1 MIARRGSALGSL
13 QTLTVR
19 HNQSCHNERV
29 ARSRR
34 HAEAKQRS
42 KAKKEEREREKAKLA
57 SESSSVIA
65 SKPLPPLS
73 SPGALIRGNGSD
85 GALASGPSA
94 SSSRNIRSPGAVPSR
109 THSPS
114 GEHPFPS
121 PHVSSP
127 SYQDLSYAQTGDKL
141 LSLSPV
147 PDARDRATARLER
160 RKEERIDLSN
170 YSPTPSPSP
179 GSKAVFDDGRLDRLS
194 PRPVSEAGSP
204 SASRFAGDIRRGST
218 TPRSPIFPAEAGGS
232 ATIGLGVGPVTGLAA
247 PSSRAARR
255 QSINPAMVLNYQEH
269 QPHLDISHSPS
280 HSSFIHQNVDSLS
293 VTRGSA
299 IPPSPLRSSF
309 SDGHGRP
316 NAASTSR
323 GASPMANGIL
333 SPIPN
338 RMYSGGNKE
347 SSRDLAAIIQEEEV
361 NNTPPRSSSLA
372 DSLHAA
378 TTFGGQRRP
387 SISGESNR
395 TIAPGSLREGSSSR
409 LLSQD
414 AASTSEGVRA
424 APQLGAPELPSLDF
438 SFSENF
444 GMMLGDNQKPAR
456 TEAALTP
463 TRPEAQGR
471 AIDGLQRAQ
480 PMVSKIQPLN
490 LPFKDGSSR
499 SLPNSPAYPYYGGV
513 SPRAHAGDNAGSRR
527 PSDVSRQTPSSETGD
542 PFYSPD
548 LGTRND
554 SESQESPTLNT
565 EHDNSSYLYRESA
578 LPRLQSLLAKEQQQG
593 STVAQIDIGLLDKVI
608 GEITELNKQVQI
620 FSQKYSGAKVCL
632 SISHVSNSSADLPI
646 R

>member
-1 MIARRGSALGSL
+1 MPCLGSPL
-13 QTLTVR
+13 ASCSDTDSPPD
-19 HNQSCHNERV
+19 QSCHNERV

-34 HAEAKQRS
+34 HAEAKQRA

-57 SESSSVIA
+57 SEPSSVIA

-73 SPGALIRGNGSD
+73 SPAAVPRGSGSD

-114 GEHPFPS
+114 SEYPLPS

-127 SYQDLSYAQTGDKL
+127 SYQDVSYPQTGDKL

-147 PDARDRATARLER
+147 PDARDRAAARLDR

-204 SASRFAGDIRRGST
+204 SASRFADDIRRGST
-218 TPRSPIFPAEAGGS
+218 TPRSPVFPSEAGGT

-255 QSINPAMVLNYQEH
+255 QSINPAMVLNYQEQ
-269 QPHLDISHSPS
+269 QPHLDISHSPL
-280 HSSFIHQNVDSLS
+280 HSSFNHQNVDALS
-293 VTRGSA
+293 VTRGSPM
-299 IPPSPLRSSF
+299 PPSPLRSSF

-316 NAASTSR
+316 TPASTNR
-323 GASPMANGIL
+323 GASPMANGVL

-338 RMYSGGNKE
+338 RMYSSGNKE
-347 SSRDLAAIIQEEEV
+347 SSRDLAAITREEAV
-361 NNTPPRSSSLA
+361 NSTPPRSSSLA

-378 TTFGGQRRP
+378 TAFGGQRRP
-387 SISGESNR
+387 SISGDSNR
-395 TIAPGSLREGSSSR
+395 TIAPASLREDSSSR
-409 LLSQD
+409 LVSQGVV
-414 AASTSEGVRA
+414 STNEGVRA
-424 APQLGAPELPSLDF
+424 APQIRAPELPSLDF
-438 SFSENF
+438 SFSDNF
-444 GMMLGDNQKPAR
+444 GMMLEDKKDPSR
-456 TEAALTP
+456 MEATLTP
-463 TRPEAQGR
+463 TRPEAQVR
-471 AIDGLQRAQ
+471 AMDGLQRAQ
-480 PMVSKIQPLN
+480 PTVSKVQPLN

-499 SLPNSPAYPYYGGV
+499 SLPNSPAYPYYNGV
-513 SPRAHAGDNAGSRR
+513 SPKAHVGNNAPSRR

-554 SESQESPTLNT
+554 SESQESATLNT
-565 EHDNSSYLYRESA
+565 EHDNSSYLDRESA

-608 GEITELNKQVQI
+608 GEITEFNKQVQI
-620 FSQKYSGAKVCL
+620 FSQKYSSAKVCFPL
-632 SISHVSNSSADLPI
+632 HVLFWSSIDLAI
-646 R
+646 